1 MSVLTFSD
9 VMDSKMKAL
18 QWEKLTA
25 EFYAY
30 IGDQNMVSKAQLVR
44 KWHNWKQYNKGASIE
59 FIPTYSLLLRQEKNV
74 LFFHLDIFGYFNI
87 HGFSYNNLLQL
98 SAIERK

>member
-1 MSVLTFSD
+1 
-9 VMDSKMKAL
+9 MDSKMKAL

-59 FIPTYSLLLRQEKNV
+59 FISTYLRKDIYVHCTAVDPGPSMIVQGKTPRV
-74 LFFHLDIFGYFNI
+74 L
-87 HGFSYNNLLQL
+87 
-98 SAIERK
+98 RKDPLV

>member
-1 MSVLTFSD
+1 
-9 VMDSKMKAL
+9 MKAL

-59 FIPTYSLLLRQEKNV
+59 FIPTYRE
-74 LFFHLDIFGYFNI
+74 FTI
-87 HGFSYNNLLQL
+87 
-98 SAIERK
+98 

>member
-1 MSVLTFSD
+1 MVESKYIWSDQNHVRPTKTVLVAQKDKALHTFSD

-44 KWHNWKQYNKGASIE
+44 KWHNWKQYNKGVSIE
-59 FIPTYSLLLRQEKNV
+59 FIPT
-74 LFFHLDIFGYFNI
+74 
-87 HGFSYNNLLQL
+87 
-98 SAIERK
+98 

>member
-1 MSVLTFSD
+1 
-9 VMDSKMKAL
+9 MKAL

-44 KWHNWKQYNKGASIE
+44 KWHNWKQYNKGVSIE
-59 FIPTYSLLLRQEKNV
+59 FIPTKRGFVHLCSTILRDEGGR
-74 LFFHLDIFGYFNI
+74 I
-87 HGFSYNNLLQL
+87 
-98 SAIERK
+98 

>member
-1 MSVLTFSD
+1 
-9 VMDSKMKAL
+9 MDSKMKAL

-44 KWHNWKQYNKGASIE
+44 KWHNWKQYNKGVSIE
-59 FIPTYSLLLRQEKNV
+59 LFLHKEGLCTYVALLC
-74 LFFHLDIFGYFNI
+74 I
-87 HGFSYNNLLQL
+87 
-98 SAIERK
+98 

>member
-1 MSVLTFSD
+1 
-9 VMDSKMKAL
+9 MDSKMKAL

-59 FIPTYSLLLRQEKNV
+59 FIPTY
-74 LFFHLDIFGYFNI
+74 I
-87 HGFSYNNLLQL
+87 
-98 SAIERK
+98 

>member
-1 MSVLTFSD
+1 MYSRVQLFFTLHIFFYYLLTFSD

-44 KWHNWKQYNKGASIE
+44 KWHNWKQYNKGVSIE
-59 FIPTYSLLLRQEKNV
+59 FIPTKRGFV
-74 LFFHLDIFGYFNI
+74 HL
-87 HGFSYNNLLQL
+87 
-98 SAIERK
+98 

>member
-1 MSVLTFSD
+1 
-9 VMDSKMKAL
+9 MDSKMKAL

-59 FIPTYSLLLRQEKNV
+59 FIPTYREFTFRQEINI
-74 LFFHLDIFGYFNI
+74 LLFHLDSFAYFNI
-87 HGFSYNNLLQL
+87 YGFSYNN
-98 SAIERK
+98 

>member
-1 MSVLTFSD
+1 
-9 VMDSKMKAL
+9 MDSKMKAL

-44 KWHNWKQYNKGASIE
+44 KWHNWKQYNKGVSIE
-59 FIPTYSLLLRQEKNV
+59 FIPTYRVCYLGRKKISFSFIFIVSL
-74 LFFHLDIFGYFNI
+74 F
-87 HGFSYNNLLQL
+87 
-98 SAIERK
+98 

>member
-1 MSVLTFSD
+1 
-9 VMDSKMKAL
+9 MDSKMKAL

-44 KWHNWKQYNKGASIE
+44 KWHNWKQYNKGVSIE
-59 FIPTYSLLLRQEKNV
+59 FIPT
-74 LFFHLDIFGYFNI
+74 
-87 HGFSYNNLLQL
+87 
-98 SAIERK
+98 

>member
-1 MSVLTFSD
+1 MESGKVCILGQGIIGCFLVYRIIIDELNAFSD

-59 FIPTYSLLLRQEKNV
+59 FILTYRR
-74 LFFHLDIFGYFNI
+74 FTT
-87 HGFSYNNLLQL
+87 
-98 SAIERK
+98 

>member
-1 MSVLTFSD
+1 
-9 VMDSKMKAL
+9 MKAL

-44 KWHNWKQYNKGASIE
+44 KWHNWKQYNKGVSIE
-59 FIPTYSLLLRQEKNV
+59 LIPTYREFATWAGKKISFHRIVLLIL
-74 LFFHLDIFGYFNI
+74 IFMDLVITTN
-87 HGFSYNNLLQL
+87 YN
-98 SAIERK
+98 